1 MTQPALPEDYA
12 ATLDALKKRVQSAR
26 FTAQRRVNTELVRLY
41 WQIGAM
47 ILDRQQTAGWG
58 SGLVDQLARDL
69 RTAFPEMKGFSR
81 RNVFYMRGFAAAW
94 PGPDVVQQ
102 PVAQLP
108 WGHITVLLGRLDGRE
123 RRDWYAAQALEHGWS
138 RNVLEHHVA
147 TNAHER
153 TSALTNFD
161 RVLDEADSDLAQQIT
176 RDPYV
181 LDFLALDAGATERQL
196 EERLVDRIIDTLRE
210 LGTGFSFVGRQVH
223 FEVHGDDFFVDLLF
237 FHVDRLR
244 RQQHSGTVGLLLVA
258 DKNDPVVRYALSGHG
273 APVGVARYD
282 LLPPTLRA
290 ALPSEDDLTGM
301 LSDSAGPSSR
311 IRGFSRI
318 DPCPRPCPASEPN
331 ASRSSA
337 CVTASTTGCSRS

>member
-1 MTQPALPEDYA
+1 MIQPALPEDYA

-81 RNVFYMRGFAAAW
+81 RNVFYMRSFAAAS

-108 WGHITVLLGRLDGRE
+108 WGHITVWLGRLHGRE

-153 TSALTNFD
+153 FTSALTNFD

-237 FHVDRLR
+237 FHVDQLRYVVVELKSGKFKPEHLGQLSFYVSLVDDRLR

-282 LLPPTLRA
+282 LLPSTLRA

-301 LSDSAGPSSR
+301 LADSAV
-311 IRGFSRI
+311 
-318 DPCPRPCPASEPN
+318 N
-331 ASRSSA
+331 
-337 CVTASTTGCSRS
+337 

>member
-1 MTQPALPEDYA
+1 MTQPALPENYA

-81 RNVFYMRGFAAAW
+81 RNVFYMRSFAAAW
-94 PGPDVVQQ
+94 PGPEVVQQ

-123 RRDWYAAQALEHGWS
+123 RRDRYAAQALEHGWS

-153 TSALTNFD
+153 FTSALTNFD

-237 FHVDRLR
+237 FHVDQLRYVVVELKSGKFKPEHLGQLSFYVSLVDDRLR

-282 LLPPTLRA
+282 LLPSTLRA

-301 LSDSAGPSSR
+301 LADSAV
-311 IRGFSRI
+311 
-318 DPCPRPCPASEPN
+318 N
-331 ASRSSA
+331 
-337 CVTASTTGCSRS
+337 

>member
-1 MTQPALPEDYA
+1 MTQPVLPENYA

-81 RNVFYMRGFAAAW
+81 RNVFYMRSFAAAW

-108 WGHITVLLGRLDGRE
+108 WGHITVWLGRLHGRE

-153 TSALTNFD
+153 FTSALTNFD

-210 LGTGFSFVGRQVH
+210 LGTGFSFVGRQVQT
-223 FEVHGDDFFVDLLF
+223 
-237 FHVDRLR
+237 R
-244 RQQHSGTVGLLLVA
+244 T
-258 DKNDPVVRYALSGHG
+258 
-273 APVGVARYD
+273 
-282 LLPPTLRA
+282 
-290 ALPSEDDLTGM
+290 
-301 LSDSAGPSSR
+301 
-311 IRGFSRI
+311 
-318 DPCPRPCPASEPN
+318 PRPAVVLRVPGRRPAP
-331 ASRSSA
+331 AP
-337 CVTASTTGCSRS
+337 TALGHRWAPARG